1 MEKAISNTDT
11 SIFLSYCS
19 ADNHDINRID
29 NLFLR
34 FNIKVTRDIRD
45 LAYNAD
51 IHKFMDKVKTH
62 DKIILYVSDSYLK
75 SVNCMYEGAQVLD
88 MQDRVIII
96 LKKGTKLFGVDDKKN
111 LISYWEEKMDNILQS
126 DPVQFQSEIADT
138 RLAQQSIAK
147 FIDFVIDNKRMDDE
161 NLEFETLLDSLQVQ
175 KKYPTIIN
183 KYVYSW
189 IVKSP
194 KAKLFDVLTLVGDL
208 YKSKT
213 IELSEFP
220 NIPIYET
227 FFFFKGI
234 QFEPERNGITLRL
247 TVTDRN
253 NGREDVIAVAH
264 LVGIAENSM
273 RSRYHSKFYFYC
285 ENPAKKQRYMEL
297 KTMDYKSLND
307 ADKRILLEGYEDVYR
322 AIIHFE

>member
-189 IVKSP
+189 IVKYP

-220 NIPIYET
+220 NIPIY
-227 FFFFKGI
+227 
-234 QFEPERNGITLRL
+234 
-247 TVTDRN
+247 
-253 NGREDVIAVAH
+253 
-264 LVGIAENSM
+264 
-273 RSRYHSKFYFYC
+273 
-285 ENPAKKQRYMEL
+285 
-297 KTMDYKSLND
+297 
-307 ADKRILLEGYEDVYR
+307 
-322 AIIHFE
+322 